1 MAQEKV
7 VKLGIKRDGGYLYYV
22 DKEGDLSR
30 TPMARGQQKSSTSKL
45 PEKVAKA
52 GVKRENG
59 WMYFMDKDGDIS
71 RSRMAGRTKSKS
83 K

>member
-1 MAQEKV
+1 MAQQKV

-22 DKEGDLSR
+22 DKDGDLAR
-30 TPMARGQQKSSTSKL
+30 TPMARGQKKSSTRKL

-52 GVKRENG
+52 GIKRENG
-59 WMYFMDKDGDIS
+59 WMYFLDKDGDIS
-71 RSRMAGRTKSKS
+71 RSKMAGRTKSKS